1 MKVLY
6 KFVPIGIKENICDS
20 LLGKKEVKYTVFLN
34 NFVHENAFSTVV
46 VIEKKKLNIAGITG
60 FKSTL
65 IHHISTLSR
74 LCFQTKRIFSEEM
87 IKYNL
92 YESKMKF
99 QNVDRLH

>member
-46 VIEKKKLNIAGITG
+46 VIEKKTKHRRHNRLQVYFNTSHIHIISSLFSNKENI
-60 FKSTL
+60 L
-65 IHHISTLSR
+65 
-74 LCFQTKRIFSEEM
+74 
-87 IKYNL
+87 
-92 YESKMKF
+92 
-99 QNVDRLH
+99 